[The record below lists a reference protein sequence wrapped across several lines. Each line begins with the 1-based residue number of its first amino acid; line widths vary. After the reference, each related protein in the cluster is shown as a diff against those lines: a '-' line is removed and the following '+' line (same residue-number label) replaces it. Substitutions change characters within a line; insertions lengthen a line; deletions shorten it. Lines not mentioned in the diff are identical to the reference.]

1 MVHTELALGLVG
13 LALTSQSVGGRLRR
27 QVHLVAVDSASAVH
41 DELLLLLLLLL
52 EIRVLAVQVGVHLT
66 LLLEIRV
73 LVV

>member
-1 MVHTELALGLVG
+1 M
-13 LALTSQSVGGRLRR
+13 GGRLRR